1 MEGKIVMVVA
11 VMEVAVTAEE
21 EDNLTLGLDIS
32 SISYGNTTILMPCY
46 SFN

>member
-1 MEGKIVMVVA
+1 MEGKIVMVAA

-21 EDNLTLGLDIS
+21 DNLTLGLGIS
-32 SISYGNTTILMPCY
+32 SISYGNTTTLMSCY